1 MSHELKGNLNNSLN
15 LNGSMNLSGNL
26 RGQFQLGGGG
36 GGTTDYEDLSN
47 KPSINGH
54 TLEGDSS
61 TADLQLDYD
70 DLLNKPV
77 IPDMSG
83 YYDKTETD
91 TLLADKANTA
101 DLATVATTGDYDDLI
116 NKPVIPDMTDYYN
129 KTETDSLL
137 DDKVNQSQ
145 ISQETV
151 VYPESGTVNVARI
164 IADTATGHNN
174 VKRLRIGPYYVQ
186 SDIDSM
192 LAQKADSSSLAA
204 VATSGDYD
212 DLTNKPVIPP
222 IDLGSN
228 NKMVML
234 EDHLGSTP
242 VTTAAGSLY
251 RSAEKTFNFSG
262 FTNVKAIFATG
273 TNATGS
279 TSSWIAITSR
289 TNSSVSFVV
298 MRYSSS
304 TLSDYTVSFL
314 IIGE

>member
-1 MSHELKGNLNNSLN
+1 MSQELKGNLNNALSLN
-15 LNGSMNLSGNL
+15 GAMNSSGNL
-26 RGQFQLGGGG
+26 RGMFQLGGGGG

-54 TLEGDSS
+54 TLEGDSD

-70 DLLNKPV
+70 DLLNKPE
-77 IPDMSG
+77 IPDVSN
-83 YYDKTETD
+83 YYTKTQTD
-91 TLLADKANTA
+91 TLLDGKVNQSQINMSTMQNTGNGYRHVATLMPTDPHIIRMMRIGPYYDQGTIDGMLAEKADTD
-101 DLATVATTGDYDDLI
+101 DLATVATSGDYDDLL
-116 NKPVIPDMTDYYN
+116 NKP
-129 KTETDSLL
+129 
-137 DDKVNQSQ
+137 
-145 ISQETV
+145 
-151 VYPESGTVNVARI
+151 
-164 IADTATGHNN
+164 
-174 VKRLRIGPYYVQ
+174 
-186 SDIDSM
+186 
-192 LAQKADSSSLAA
+192 SLAT

-273 TNATGS
+273 ANASGS

-298 MRYSSS
+298 MRYNSS

-314 IIGE
+314 IVGV